1 MIALAARTA
10 AARMATL
17 AGPFIA
23 LALGTALLSAVALNI
38 AAVVGIMTTT
48 SQPRWFARPAAV
60 VAGISTVRVTSSSG
74 GDQET
79 ESVRTDIARA
89 VPAGLAARLS
99 ALGAP
104 VVVDYA
110 GYGRA
115 AGVPGSTVHP
125 WAAAS
130 LHPYR
135 WIAGGPPRAVRSGQA
150 PQLVLTAPTPHRPGE
165 RITVATASGPRAFV
179 VSGVIRTGAQAALYA
194 AGPVAAQLAGNRIA
208 AVALLP
214 ATGRSGQPPQ
224 RGRPAQSGHPG
235 LQALAARARAVSR
248 GSPVQVLTG
257 ASRSAAEPD
266 PDADLST
273 VAIAV
278 LGTAAGL
285 AVFMAIFVVAG
296 TFGQSVTARRR
307 ELGLLRAVGA
317 TPRQLRRL
325 VLGEALLVATLA
337 TLPGGLLGAVTA
349 ATLSHWLARAGLAP
363 AGLSARFA
371 SWPIAAAAG
380 ACVLVGLLGA
390 LGPAR
395 RAGRVRPAEALR
407 EAAADR
413 RVMLLSRWLA
423 GLGALIGVP
432 LVLAAFAGLHSMTGA
447 ALILP
452 AVMLMIC
459 CLVMLAPLT
468 VAPLAWLLAPL
479 TGGRGAAGLLARRNA
494 VGAARRTSAAIAP
507 VLLTV
512 GFAGA
517 LLAGN
522 DTLYGAQQQSAASRV
537 VAPVTVTPAAGADGL
552 ADSTLA
558 AIRSA
563 PGVTA
568 SVPVAGTTVYVRS
581 GGDPDDWA
589 GQYVGPGFGGA
600 VRLPILAGRIADLTG
615 TGTVA
620 VPAGTWRLGQIAQIW
635 LADSTP
641 VRLRVVAV
649 YASQLDLEQT
659 VLLPWALLA
668 RHTSAPLASAAY
680 LRLRPGAA
688 LTGLRAAA
696 AAGGGRVV
704 ATRHYLATGKSQ
716 NERFN
721 EAALLAVLGLALLYS
736 CVAIGNTAAMGVA
749 SRGREF
755 GALRLA
761 GSTRGQVLAMVG
773 WETWLAT
780 AIGIVLA
787 GGAAAV
793 TLAGVRIGLAGVA
806 PASGL
811 VIPWCQAGLIALA
824 ALVIAELASLA
835 PAAWILRR
843 RPADLASGF

>member
-38 AAVVGIMTTT
+38 AAVVGVMTTT
-48 SQPRWFARPAAV
+48 SQPRWFARPAVV
-60 VAGISTVRVTSSSG
+60 VAGVSTVKVTSSSG

-89 VPAGLAARLS
+89 VPAGTAARLS

-104 VVVDYA
+104 VVIDYA

-125 WAAAS
+125 WAAAG

-135 WIAGGPPRAVRSGQA
+135 WIAGGPPRAARPGQA
-150 PQLVLTAPTPHRPGE
+150 PQLVLTAPTPRRPGE
-165 RITVATASGPRAFV
+165 RITVATAAGPRAFV
-179 VSGVIRTGAQAALYA
+179 VSGVIRTGAQPALYA

-214 ATGRSGQPPQ
+214 PAAGQP
-224 RGRPAQSGHPG
+224 G
-235 LQALAARARAVSR
+235 LRELAARARAVSQ

-296 TFGQSVTARRR
+296 AFAQSVTARRR

-363 AGLSARFA
+363 AGLPARFA

-395 RAGRVRPAEALR
+395 RAGRIRPAEALR

-423 GLGALIGVP
+423 GLGALTGVP
-432 LVLAAFAGLHSMTGA
+432 LVLAAFAGLHSMSGA

-459 CLVMLAPLT
+459 GLVMLAPLT

-479 TGGRGAAGLLARRNA
+479 TGGTGAAGLLARRNA

-537 VAPVTVTPAAGADGL
+537 VAPVTVTPAAGSDGVTD
-552 ADSTLA
+552 ATLA

-563 PGVTA
+563 PGVA
-568 SVPVAGTTVYVRS
+568 AAVPVADTTVYVRS

-600 VRLPILAGRIADLTG
+600 VRLPVLAGRLADLTG

-649 YASQLDLEQT
+649 YASQLDLGQT
-659 VLLPWALLA
+659 VLLPWALRA
-668 RHTSAPLASAAY
+668 GHTPAPLASAVY

-704 ATRHYLATGKSQ
+704 ATRHYLAAAKSQ
-716 NERFN
+716 NEQFN

-736 CVAIGNTAAMGVA
+736 SVAIGNTAAMGVG
-749 SRGREF
+749 SRRREF
-755 GALRLA
+755 GTLRLA
-761 GSTRGQVLAMVG
+761 GATRGQILAMVG

-793 TLAGVRIGLAGVA
+793 TLAGVRIGIAGVA
-806 PASGL
+806 PVSDL
-811 VIPWCQAGLIALA
+811 VIPWRQAGLITLA